1 MTQTLL
7 FRVSGIDCPSCAT
20 TITRSVEAAGK
31 VQRVA
36 VDVLKG
42 EVRVTVPAGGPS
54 RDALARAIVSAGYKV
69 RPENTAPVRS
79 RGPLIAA
86 TISGL
91 ALALGLGLPWIGGST
106 QLATAMLAGAM
117 IAGGWYVAPR
127 GLRAIRHLSPDMH
140 ALMTIAAVGA
150 VLIGEWGEG
159 ASALFLFSVAL
170 LLEELAVGRARQSIG
185 ALLDLAPVEALVIR
199 LGGEQTVPVAEIRV
213 GERIRVRPGE
223 RVALD
228 GTILSGESALN
239 EAPITGEATPADK
252 GRGDQVFAGTINGHG
267 ALEVR
272 TTATASDTTLARIL
286 HAVEDAQAAR
296 APVQSLVDRFARI
309 YTPVVLGLA
318 ALVAVVPPLLGG
330 GTWEGWAY
338 RALTLVVIACPCAL
352 VISTPV
358 TLVSALTGAARSGVL
373 IKGGARLEAL
383 ARVRVVAFDK
393 TGTLTEGRPVLTDVI
408 ALDGLPEPELLR
420 LAAAVERHSEHPVAR
435 AIASAATE
443 RGLPPTEVHG
453 FTALP
458 GWGARATVEGRV
470 VSLGNRRLCD
480 QIGACRD
487 DVHALLRR
495 LEEEGKTAVLVADG
509 AAPIGVLAVADRV
522 RPAAAPAL
530 ADLRRAGV
538 RRVVMLTGDSEAV
551 ARGVA
556 AAVGISEVRA
566 RLLPEEKHRAVRQLE
581 ADAGAVAV
589 VGDGVNDAPALAAA
603 SVGIAMGAAGTHVAL
618 ETADVALMGDNLALL
633 APTIR
638 RSRATLAI
646 IRQNMAVAIGLKALF
661 LVLAVLGHATLWMAV
676 AADMGASLLVI
687 ANGLRALGS
696 PGAD

>member
-1 MTQTLL
+1 MSETML
-7 FRVSGIDCPSCAT
+7 FRVSGMDCPSCAA
-20 TITRSVEAAGK
+20 TITRSIEASGAI
-31 VQRVA
+31 QRVA

-42 EVRVTVPAGGPS
+42 EVRVTLPAGGMS
-54 RDALARAIVSAGYKV
+54 REALVGAISSAGFKV
-69 RPENTAPVRS
+69 RPDGVALVRP

-91 ALALGLGLPWIGGST
+91 ALALGLGLPWIGVPGP
-106 QLATAMLAGAM
+106 LATMLLGTAMVG
-117 IAGGWYVAPR
+117 GGWYVAPR
-127 GLRAIRHLSPDMH
+127 GLRALRHRSPDMH

-150 VLIGEWGEG
+150 VLIGQWGEG

-170 LLEELAVGRARQSIG
+170 LLENWAVGRARRSIG
-185 ALLDLAPVEALVIR
+185 ALLDLAPPEAQVIR
-199 LGGEQTVPVAEIRV
+199 LGGERTMPVAEIKV

-228 GTILSGESALN
+228 GTILSGASALN

-252 GRGDQVFAGTINGHG
+252 GPGDRVFAGTINGHG

-272 TTATASDTTLARIL
+272 TTAAASDTTLARIL

-296 APVQSLVDRFARI
+296 APVQSLVERFARI
-309 YTPVVLGLA
+309 YTPAVLGLA
-318 ALVAVVPPLLGG
+318 ALVAALPPLLVAGP
-330 GTWEGWAY
+330 WEVWLY

-408 ALDGLPEPELLR
+408 ALDGLAEGELLR

-435 AIASAATE
+435 AIAAAALE
-443 RGLPPTEVHG
+443 RGLDAAEVHG

-458 GWGARATVEGRV
+458 GWGARATVEGRQL
-470 VSLGNRRLCD
+470 SLGNRRLCD
-480 QIGACRD
+480 QIGACRE
-487 DVHALLRR
+487 DVHALLGR
-495 LEEEGKTAVLVADG
+495 LEDEGKTAVLVADG
-509 AAPIGVLAVADRV
+509 AEPIGVLAVADRV
-522 RPAAAPAL
+522 RRDAAQAL
-530 ADLRRAGV
+530 TSLRRAGV
-538 RRVVMLTGDSEAV
+538 ERVVMLTGDSEAV

-556 AAVGISEVRA
+556 AAVGLTEVRA
-566 RLLPEEKHRAVRQLE
+566 RLLPEDKYQAVRQLE

-638 RSRATLAI
+638 RSHATLAI
-646 IRQNMAVAIGLKALF
+646 IRQNMVVAIGLKALF
-661 LVLAVLGHATLWMAV
+661 LVLAVLGQATLWMAV

-687 ANGLRALGS
+687 ANGLRALATS
-696 PGAD
+696 GAD